1 MDDGGD
7 PTRGAVMRELLVT
20 FITQHLFLGL
30 CVATV
35 DTKLPSPD
43 TDIP

>member
-7 PTRGAVMRELLVT
+7 PTRGAVMRELT
-20 FITQHLFLGL
+20 FITPHLFLGL
-30 CVATV
+30 CVKCV